1 MDPQTFQAARRSDR
15 RAKNRVRVPMNE
27 TLEWPKSFRHKKSW
41 PTLQRLPAEKHST
54 SNVLATVHFQ
64 TVTGVKCDAARNP
77 SPRPRC
83 FPRPF
88 LRKAEQADGIRR
100 SAAVK
105 EALADLQ
112 LSRAAT
118 PHTITGPKLPYGAPP
133 GPVMYPSLANFK
145 IRNSSVR
152 RPR

>member
-1 MDPQTFQAARRSDR
+1 MRRGPEPKPQTALLS
-15 RAKNRVRVPMNE
+15 
-27 TLEWPKSFRHKKSW
+27 
-41 PTLQRLPAEKHST
+41 
-54 SNVLATVHFQ
+54 
-64 TVTGVKCDAARNP
+64 P
-77 SPRPRC
+77 SI
-83 FPRPF
+83 FEE
-88 LRKAEQADGIRR
+88 AEQADGIRR